1 MNDFRARSLLSSS
14 ARSSALLLGA
24 AFLAVSG
31 YARAEPAPATSAP
44 AAEPAPS
51 AAAASSSETS
61 PAVTAVPPAATAP
74 NATARPPHPSKRA
87 LPDEPLHPDDGQMG
101 THQEHWLFGIGLRES
116 FVAHSGFDPFSTNN
130 VLPQFSVDAGRVLF
144 ASGQLSFAALA
155 LFDYGSVKAS
165 ARGLNT
171 SLSVSRVTA
180 AAEGRYHFWR
190 RFYLFGRVAP
200 GALYSGAMLSDPI
213 AGGEQHSNSWA
224 FATDLSLGAALEFA
238 GEARGASNRPRG
250 WIGLDGGYGWA
261 QASKLAFKSSEGDA
275 NAPARLEPV
284 ELGEL
289 AVRGG
294 FFRVNGTIT
303 F

>member
-1 MNDFRARSLLSSS
+1 MNDFEARSLLARS
-14 ARSSALLLGA
+14 ARSSAFVLSA
-24 AFLAVSG
+24 AFSTISG
-31 YARAEPAPATSAP
+31 YARAAPAPATSAP
-44 AAEPAPS
+44 TEEPATNANAVS
-51 AAAASSSETS
+51 S
-61 PAVTAVPPAATAP
+61 PATPPSVTAVPSPATAP
-74 NATARPPHPSKRA
+74 TVTAQPAHPAKHP
-87 LPDEPLHPDDGQMG
+87 LPDEPLHPDDGRMG
-101 THQEHWLFGIGLRES
+101 THQEHWLFGIGLREN

-130 VLPQFSVDAGRVLF
+130 VLPQFSADAGRVLF

-200 GALYSGAMLSDPI
+200 GALYSGATLSDPI
-213 AGGEQHSNSWA
+213 AGGDQHSNSWT
-224 FATDLSLGAALEFA
+224 FATDLSLGAAVEFA

-261 QASKLAFKSSEGDA
+261 QASKLAFKSSGSDA
-275 NAPARLEPV
+275 NTPARLEPV

-294 FFRVNGTIT
+294 FFRINGTIT